1 MTNFY
6 CMSLFGW
13 KGARLR
19 VFLGIVFFS
28 IACEKQVEPPVENL
42 PPPALHYRTYELPK
56 STVRTL
62 LIPSQGSWTVEPALS
77 SGVSSLEVFA
87 QKHRAIA
94 VINGG
99 FFDPLNQQSTSY
111 LIQNGQTV
119 ANPKENKRMMDNPD
133 LAPYLPQ
140 ILNRSEWRRY
150 RCGKTLRYAIAPHQ
164 TSPPQNCQLL
174 DALGG
179 GPQLLPELTAVREGF
194 VTEVKGVR
202 IRDPLGRDRANSRSA
217 VGITRDGSLL
227 LAMAAQ
233 KPNPSNNGGLSLP
246 EFAAFLKGLGVE
258 NALNLDG
265 GTSSAFYYQ
274 GTTFYGK
281 LDEASN
287 SRSRPVKSV
296 LLVRENP

>member
-1 MTNFY
+1 MET
-6 CMSLFGW
+6 
-13 KGARLR
+13 
-19 VFLGIVFFS
+19 
-28 IACEKQVEPPVENL
+28 PVENL

-119 ANPKENKRMMDNPD
+119 ADPQENKRMMDNPD
-133 LAPYLPQ
+133 LALYLPQ

-164 TSPPQNCQLL
+164 TPPPQNCQLL

-194 VTEVKGVR
+194 VAEVEGVR
-202 IRDPLGRDRANSRSA
+202 IRDPLGRDRANARSA

-265 GTSSAFYYQ
+265 GTSSAFYYR

-281 LDEASN
+281 LDEAGN
-287 SRSRPVKSV
+287 PISRPVKSV